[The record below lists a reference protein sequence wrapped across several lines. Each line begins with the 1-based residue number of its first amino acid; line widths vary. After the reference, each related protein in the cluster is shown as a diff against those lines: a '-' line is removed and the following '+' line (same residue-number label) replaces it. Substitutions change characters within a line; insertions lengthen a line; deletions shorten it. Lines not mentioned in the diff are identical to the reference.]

1 MQRANVFPRRAAP
14 AAVPAA
20 VEHQGALRPAT
31 PQGLLLRRLRC
42 AELLHTQV
50 QHSEQ
55 QLLPPTAVG
64 PVAIC
69 CDVAGVD
76 AAALVGV
83 AFLLVLLSQNAA
95 GSGLTAYGVFLDL
108 VR

>member
-14 AAVPAA
+14 AAVPAV

-55 QLLPPTAVG
+55 QPLPPIAVG
-64 PVAIC
+64 PVASC
-69 CDVAGVD
+69 CD
-76 AAALVGV
+76 AAAAGAAAPVGV

-95 GSGLTAYGVFLDL
+95 DSGLAACDVFLDS